1 MPSNAVKE
9 LMEQVT
15 DLRIAVG
22 ELKVDLSNI
31 KKLVYI
37 GVGTNSVAVVIAA
50 VIMHVWGK

>member
-1 MPSNAVKE
+1 MPNKAVVD
-9 LMEQVT
+9 LMQQVT

-37 GVGTNSVAVVIAA
+37 GVGTNGVAA
-50 VIMHVWGK
+50 VIVAIIMHVWK